1 MQRNLYEER
10 RKRERQKARQ
20 RACRIRKRKK
30 RMKLIFLS
38 TVALAIVLCAIC
50 ALWAIRETRGE
61 GAGSGAFIQN
71 QIRKFQ
77 AEKMLREMDVSD
89 EYTEELKNLLKKNPE
104 TIGFVK
110 YYNEKKDD
118 PPADS
123 VGTLENG
130 KIPLLLQWDERWG
143 YGIYVDNMIAVNGCG
158 PTAVAMVASGLTG
171 DDSITPYRV
180 AQSAAEQGYYEDGV
194 GTSWQFMTEGVQ
206 QYGIYGEEMALS
218 ENTVFTALENGQPII
233 CSMGAGDFTTTG
245 HFIVLTGVEDGKIIV
260 NDPNSKEKSEKRWEY
275 ERLESQ
281 IQNLWVYDLF

>member
-1 MQRNLYEER
+1 MQDQEE
-10 RKRERQKARQ
+10 KKADEIDIFINS
-20 RACRIRKRKK
+20 RACDCFMCHMCSLGDKRDEGEREQVPGHLYKIRSANFR
-30 RMKLIFLS
+30 
-38 TVALAIVLCAIC
+38 
-50 ALWAIRETRGE
+50 
-61 GAGSGAFIQN
+61 Q
-71 QIRKFQ
+71 
-77 AEKMLREMDVSD
+77 
-89 EYTEELKNLLKKNPE
+89 
-104 TIGFVK
+104 
-110 YYNEKKDD
+110 
-118 PPADS
+118 
-123 VGTLENG
+123 ENG

-275 ERLESQ
+275 ERLEPQ
-281 IQNLWVYDLF
+281 INNLWVYDLF

>member
-10 RKRERQKARQ
+10 RKRERHMARQ

-110 YYNEKKDD
+110 HYNEKKDD

-123 VGTLENG
+123 VGTLKNG

-206 QYGIYGEEMALS
+206 QYGIYGEEMVLS
-218 ENTVFTALENGQPII
+218 ENTVFSALENGQPII

-275 ERLESQ
+275 ERLEPQ
-281 IQNLWVYDLF
+281 INNLWVYDLF

>member
-10 RKRERQKARQ
+10 RKRERHMARQ
-20 RACRIRKRKK
+20 RARRIRKRKK

-38 TVALAIVLCAIC
+38 IVALAVVLCAIR
-50 ALWAIRETRGE
+50 ALWTIRETRGE
-61 GAGSGAFIQN
+61 GASSGSFIQN
-71 QIRKFQ
+71 QIYKFQ

-110 YYNEKKDD
+110 HYNEKKDD

-206 QYGIYGEEMALS
+206 QYGIYGEEMVLS
-218 ENTVFTALENGQPII
+218 ENTVFSALENGQPII

-275 ERLESQ
+275 ERLEPQ
-281 IQNLWVYDLF
+281 INNLWVYDLF